1 MKNTIKG
8 KYEKKLKNVFLSI
21 AGFCI
26 IVTLLSITLFFNYKS
41 KVMYNNSLNR
51 HVLTSKTLADNT
63 FTTVDYCLANLKN
76 SPYINAWATSVSRTD
91 YYYNSILAHKDIK
104 EISSLILDSKISI
117 AVTKLNDDSFVIFYD
132 GTVTKDAYFNKETF
146 LTPSQLDYVDT
157 FYAKNDG
164 ELIIPFYNRD
174 YKLYELYYFYRKPFD
189 KSGLIYMIK
198 IPEQSIFGSNSNTDY
213 IIYSKDELIASSNLI
228 PENISLFETIYASI
242 HEKQSKTNE
251 LIVDDKIIFK
261 TNIINTKFRIGY
273 IFDNNVTINYFYLLF
288 ISVLSIS
295 ALSFILYLLFS
306 KLVTWLYKPIKNVIS
321 ENTLSSN
328 GEFIDEFK
336 IIQENSTMLKDLSET
351 LQNVMTQNNQ
361 LQNIK
366 FYRDLLLGT
375 NMEKH
380 PLYSELLDKKARYC
394 VAIYEFLEEKELS
407 IESELFIG
415 KSFLMAEI
423 SNSEKLRIINLNYNS
438 VALILEVESIQEAKE
453 TLINVSTSIPDEQG
467 YIIALSDIKSGINN
481 VHNCYLDSLS
491 LLEYK
496 YSLYSTKII
505 TKDLLVD
512 IDLTNYSYPII
523 LENKLIQI
531 ILDGNMQALDIF
543 DNILRDNFNNRQLS
557 PDNTRNLLYSLLN
570 TINRCFQELKTTPE
584 ELLNYSISFEQ
595 FYLKWNDANNIKAIR
610 NIIEQMVLAISK
622 KYDDSDSII
631 LDKMKTYIYE
641 NFSSNIML
649 IDVTD
654 SLGITPKYC
663 SNLFKRLSNEN
674 FKNFLNEYRIEQA
687 KILLEKDNKI
697 KVTELSTLV
706 GFNSSNSFIRAF
718 SRHTGMTPGAY
729 ISFIS
734 KDDIK

>member
-1 MKNTIKG
+1 MKNTTKG

-21 AGFCI
+21 AGICI
-26 IVTLLSITLFFNYKS
+26 VITLISITLFFNYKS
-41 KVMYNNSLNR
+41 KIIYKNSLTR

-63 FTTVDYCLANLKN
+63 FTVVDFCLTNLKN
-76 SPYINAWATSVSRTD
+76 SPYINAWATSVTRSD
-91 YYYNSILAHKDIK
+91 YYYNSIFSHKEIK
-104 EISSLILDSKISI
+104 EFSSYILDSQISLAI
-117 AVTKLNDDSFVIFYD
+117 TKLDDNSFVIYNE
-132 GTVTKDAYFNKETF
+132 GTVTKDIYFKKETS
-146 LTPSQLDYVDT
+146 LTPSQLDYVDN
-157 FYAKNDG
+157 FYAYNDG
-164 ELIIPFYNRD
+164 ELILPFYNQD
-174 YKLYELYYFYRKPFD
+174 YKLHELYYFYKKPFD
-189 KSGLIYMIK
+189 KSGLIYIIK

-213 IIYSKDELIASSNLI
+213 IIYTDDEPIASSDLM
-228 PENISLFETIYASI
+228 PENISLIDKIYTEI
-242 HEKQSKTNE
+242 QEQKNNTKE
-251 LIVDDKIIFK
+251 LIVDDKIIFR
-261 TNIINTKFRIGY
+261 TNIINSKFKIAY
-273 IFDNNVTINYFYLLF
+273 IFDNNATINYFYLLF
-288 ISVLSIS
+288 VSILSIS

-306 KLVTWLYKPIKNVIS
+306 KIIIWLYKPIKNAIS
-321 ENTLSSN
+321 ENTSDEN
-328 GEFIDEFK
+328 GDYIDEFK
-336 IIQENSTMLKDLSET
+336 IIQENSSKLKDLSET
-351 LQNVMTQNNQ
+351 LQNVIVQNNQ

-366 FYRDLLLGT
+366 FYRDLLLGA

-380 PLYSELLDKKARYC
+380 PLYSELIQKQAFYC
-394 VAIYEFLEEKELS
+394 VAIFEFIEEEES
-407 IESELFIG
+407 DIESELFIG
-415 KSFLMAEI
+415 KSLLMAEI

-438 VALILEVESIQEAKE
+438 VGLILEVNSIEHAKE
-453 TLINVSTSIPDEQG
+453 ILVNVSASIPDEQG
-467 YIIALSDIKSGINN
+467 YIIALSDIKLGINN
-481 VHNCYLDSLS
+481 IHHCYLESLN

-505 TKDLLVD
+505 TADLLVD

-531 ILDGNMQALDIF
+531 ILDGNIQALDVF

-584 ELLNYSISFEQ
+584 ELLNCSIPFEQ
-595 FYLKWNDANNIKAIR
+595 YYLKWNDSNNIKSMR
-610 NIIEQMVLAISK
+610 NTIEQMVLAINK

-641 NFSSNIML
+641 NYSSNIML
-649 IDVTD
+649 IDVAD

-687 KILLEKDNKI
+687 KIILEKNNKI

-734 KDDIK
+734 KKDEN